1 MYHIFHKK
9 KTKFLEQQ
17 ISILEIF
24 LKDHV
29 TPKTGEIMQKIQLCI
44 SGINN
49 IFYYIKIEN
58 SYLNVTILLLLLY
71 FCLNKCSLGERTRYS
86 SEQ

>member
-1 MYHIFHKK
+1 MYHIFHNK
-9 KTKFLEQQ
+9 KTTFLEQQ
-17 ISILEIF
+17 ISILERF

-49 IFYYIKIEN
+49 IFI
-58 SYLNVTILLLLLY
+58 IL
-71 FCLNKCSLGERTRYS
+71 K
-86 SEQ
+86 